1 MKVTKALI
9 TTAGKGRHNLPLQKL
24 VDSDGVE
31 KSILNIFIEDIL
43 KAGIDEIGIV
53 IRPGDEKTYML
64 EAGNHSNRLQ
74 FIEQNEP
81 RGYGHAIYCA
91 ENFISNSPF
100 LHLVGDHLNIS
111 RGSEGCTE
119 KVVRVAELENCSV
132 SAVQSTHESKL
143 PYFGAIGG
151 KRIEGQQDLY
161 KIEDVIE
168 KPTPT
173 EAEQKLI
180 VPGLRA
186 SHYLCFFGIHVITPT
201 IFRILGQLFESATS
215 PNEVTL
221 SDALKELRKMEQYLA
236 IEDRGWRYN
245 LGEKYGLF
253 TAQLALGLSGV
264 DRDTVLA
271 NLLEVMT
278 LHELGS
284 KNKIKAY

>member
-9 TTAGKGRHNLPLQKL
+9 TSAGKDRHNLPLQKL
-24 VDSDGVE
+24 IDRDGKE

-43 KAGIDEIGIV
+43 KTGIEQIGIV
-53 IRPGDEKTYML
+53 VKPGDEKTYTAEAAEHIDRL
-64 EAGNHSNRLQ
+64 E
-74 FIEQNEP
+74 FIQQTNP
-81 RGYGHAIYCA
+81 LGYGHAIYCA
-91 ENFISNSPF
+91 RDYIADNPF

-111 RGSEGCTE
+111 RVEERCTE
-119 KVVRVAELENCSV
+119 KVVRYAEIENCSI
-132 SAVQSTHESKL
+132 SAVQPTHESLL

-151 KRIEGQQDLY
+151 KRIQGKNDLY
-161 KIEDVIE
+161 KIENVIE

-201 IFRILGQLFESATS
+201 IFSILGNMFDSGKP

-221 SDALKELRKMEQYLA
+221 SDALRELVKIEQYLA
-236 IEDRGWRYN
+236 VVDNGWRYN
-245 LGEKYGLF
+245 LGEKYGLLS
-253 TAQLALGLSGV
+253 AQLALALSGV
-264 DRDTVLA
+264 DRDSVLS

-278 LHELGS
+278 MHHLGT
-284 KNKIKAY
+284 K